1 MCFRHIGFEQE
12 IIGFPWEKI
21 TSFVFIFEI
30 RNSRHRIH
38 KHVPIMIEETME
50 KIDTKEIRNLKFGG
64 DLDLNTMA
72 LRFWFYDE
80 RTKRRPTLAHVGYY
94 NFLRTEDEIV
104 NYTMSLDFAGV
115 EHAEIPIR
123 LKVYGNESRF

>member
-1 MCFRHIGFEQE
+1 MIGW
-12 IIGFPWEKI
+12 PWEKV

-30 RNSRHRIH
+30 RNSRHKIH
-38 KHVPIMIEETME
+38 RYVPIMIEETME
-50 KIDTKEIRNLKFGG
+50 KIDPKDIPSLRFGG
-64 DLDLNTMA
+64 DLDLNAHA

-80 RTKRRPTLAHVGYY
+80 NTKRCPTLARVGYY
-94 NFLRTEDEIV
+94 NFLRTDDEIM